1 MATRSIDW
9 SAGFWLASCAGLAA
23 VVAYQLF
30 YSFPLAPTVTATP
43 PPAARMLEPV
53 AGPTEPSLPGDHAVH
68 EITARP
74 LFSAGREPYVAP
86 VTISAKEP
94 PAAPDQPALPLELA
108 GTFLSGSD
116 RAALAQVS
124 GHAPEWL
131 RPGELIDGWRIEE
144 IKQDRVRLRKGDEEQ
159 VLLLRADLGVEPR
172 HRPVPARPGQRASD
186 EPTTADE
193 APADEDETGD

>member
-94 PAAPDQPALPLELA
+94 LPRLTSPRSRSSSPAPFCPGPTARRWRRCPATRPNGFGLA
-108 GTFLSGSD
+108 S
-116 RAALAQVS
+116 
-124 GHAPEWL
+124 
-131 RPGELIDGWRIEE
+131 
-144 IKQDRVRLRKGDEEQ
+144 
-159 VLLLRADLGVEPR
+159 
-172 HRPVPARPGQRASD
+172 
-186 EPTTADE
+186 
-193 APADEDETGD
+193 